1 MNNHKHT
8 PGPWE
13 ATKLAQGS
21 WLVYVYDDAT
31 QPIALLSPAKGPD
44 ARLIAAAP
52 ELLEALEEIASLTP
66 EAAPTGNVVVI
77 GDLVGVTLT
86 ITDAVVIVNAEGV
99 VQDADYS
106 SVMAAF
112 KRQRPVKLHDGS
124 YVYETYYE
132 DVDVTEHVGTATVH
146 GWLYYEYAK
155 GNTSNM
161 RVETIVEDD
170 E

>member
-1 MNNHKHT
+1 MEQLDHGGLE
-8 PGPWE
+8 P
-13 ATKLAQGS
+13 AT
-21 WLVYVYDDAT
+21 
-31 QPIALLSPAKGPD
+31 
-44 ARLIAAAP
+44 
-52 ELLEALEEIASLTP
+52 

-77 GDLVGVTLT
+77 GDLHRITLT
-86 ITDAVVIVNAEGV
+86 ITDATVIVDGDGV

-124 YVYETYYE
+124 YVYEAYYE
-132 DVDVTEHVGTATVH
+132 DVDVTEHVSRATVH
-146 GWLYYEYAK
+146 GWLYDEYRN

-161 RVETIVEDD
+161 QIETIVEDD